1 VPVPEPVL
9 DIEVG
14 DRNGQVIY
22 HVDTDGLG
30 QPLGPLTAD
39 RTVRIAI
46 RGIWLLDGEF
56 PISLKLSD
64 RASGEVIDWR
74 EAAASFEVADV
85 GRADGTV
92 AFDVHVED

>member
-1 VPVPEPVL
+1 ML
-9 DIEVG
+9 DIEIG

-30 QPLGPLTAD
+30 QPLSPLAAD
-39 RTVRIAI
+39 RTVRIGI

-74 EAAASFEVADV
+74 EAAASFEVADD

-92 AFDVHVED
+92 AFDVQIE